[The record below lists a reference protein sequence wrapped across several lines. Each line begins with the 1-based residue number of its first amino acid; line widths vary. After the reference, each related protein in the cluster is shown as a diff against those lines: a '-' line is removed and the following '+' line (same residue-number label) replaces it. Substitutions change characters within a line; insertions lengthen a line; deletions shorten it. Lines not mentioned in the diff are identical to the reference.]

1 MCKLFHPMPHPN
13 YQSSMNG
20 QNRFTP
26 REKNNSRNEAN
37 LLVNIGITNICLDL
51 IMHTG
56 HHSPQWMLDES
67 DKWGSHTSST
77 HQRQQMLHS
86 FFIIGFKMYI

>member
-1 MCKLFHPMPHPN
+1 MPRPN
-13 YQSSMNG
+13 YQSTMKE
-20 QNRFTP
+20 QNPFTP

-37 LLVNIGITNICLDL
+37 LLVNIGITNVDLDL

-67 DKWGSHTSST
+67 DKWGATHRLHIKDNKCFIHFSS
-77 HQRQQMLHS
+77 
-86 FFIIGFKMYI
+86 